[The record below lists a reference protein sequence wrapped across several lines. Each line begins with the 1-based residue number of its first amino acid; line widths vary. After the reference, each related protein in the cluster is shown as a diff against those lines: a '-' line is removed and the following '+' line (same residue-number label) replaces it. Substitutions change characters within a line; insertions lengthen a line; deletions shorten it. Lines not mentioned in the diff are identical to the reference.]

1 MPVTISEL
9 KGKEVVA
16 TTDGVRLRK
25 NAGTDASS
33 LVLYSA
39 SKGENI
45 GRATGQAIV
54 DISGKYNW
62 LQIVPDQ
69 AKVKSPFVYVS
80 SDYIMPAPVVTKS
93 DAQRLLDQILSTDLK
108 IRDNLI
114 RMSKSMGVL
123 SAHKVNTDAYRKV
136 QNDLLVRMLSRHRE
150 IQRSSLVKVEKQF
163 DLFSGSSS
171 PYNPPDWS
179 GKNVPPAGAFMMGL
193 GIIQVPLWI
202 ILTAV
207 VVGVAYLTYAFLKP
221 HYDSGQIDLKTSE
234 FYKSEL
240 LAKAKTNL
248 TPAEQRQF
256 DQELEQ
262 WAKDNYKKGA
272 SGQGFLQW
280 LTGIGPTEKFFIGA
294 GVFTWLLI
302 KLKQATK

>member
-1 MPVTISEL
+1 
-9 KGKEVVA
+9 
-16 TTDGVRLRK
+16 
-25 NAGTDASS
+25 
-33 LVLYSA
+33 
-39 SKGENI
+39 
-45 GRATGQAIV
+45 
-54 DISGKYNW
+54 
-62 LQIVPDQ
+62 
-69 AKVKSPFVYVS
+69 
-80 SDYIMPAPVVTKS
+80 
-93 DAQRLLDQILSTDLK
+93 
-108 IRDNLI
+108 
-114 RMSKSMGVL
+114 
-123 SAHKVNTDAYRKV
+123 
-136 QNDLLVRMLSRHRE
+136 
-150 IQRSSLVKVEKQF
+150 
-163 DLFSGSSS
+163 
-171 PYNPPDWS
+171 
-179 GKNVPPAGAFMMGL
+179 MMGL